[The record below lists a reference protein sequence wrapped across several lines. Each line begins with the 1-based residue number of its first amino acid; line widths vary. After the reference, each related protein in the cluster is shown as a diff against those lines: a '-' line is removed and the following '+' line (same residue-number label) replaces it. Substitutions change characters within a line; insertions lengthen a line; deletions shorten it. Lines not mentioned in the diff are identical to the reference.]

1 MKTYIPEIQIAQ
13 KNETSNYSSFY
24 EKKNSGIKL
33 KKNYEEKKIN
43 NLFGENFEF
52 GKKFVFNL
60 KEKFKFLNDKDKKK
74 KLKMNFE
81 ISDKKQEKK
90 ILKKD
95 IFMKTGNKKIIV
107 NNFEEFLINSNF
119 SKKTEKKNFLNTENI
134 LKNNKIYFDE
144 NSNKLFLKNLEN
156 PKIDKNKENRCFNY
170 SKIKTSNLE
179 NNKSKLFFDF

>member
-1 MKTYIPEIQIAQ
+1 
-13 KNETSNYSSFY
+13 
-24 EKKNSGIKL
+24 
-33 KKNYEEKKIN
+33 
-43 NLFGENFEF
+43 
-52 GKKFVFNL
+52 
-60 KEKFKFLNDKDKKK
+60 
-74 KLKMNFE
+74 MNFE

>member
-74 KLKMNFE
+74 N
-81 ISDKKQEKK
+81 
-90 ILKKD
+90 
-95 IFMKTGNKKIIV
+95 
-107 NNFEEFLINSNF
+107 
-119 SKKTEKKNFLNTENI
+119 
-134 LKNNKIYFDE
+134 
-144 NSNKLFLKNLEN
+144 
-156 PKIDKNKENRCFNY
+156 
-170 SKIKTSNLE
+170 
-179 NNKSKLFFDF
+179 